1 MYTNDPLLLS
11 ESEDYIMT
19 LLANGWVAVRTVRD
33 KFSINNGEPQD
44 MAIIDRRGE
53 LGLVAQ
59 SSERAYV
66 ATVCPLGGHRLW
78 LSK

>member
-1 MYTNDPLLLS
+1 MSANDPLLLT
-11 ESEDYIMT
+11 ESEDYVMS

-33 KFSINNGEPQD
+33 EFTINNGEPQD
-44 MAIIDRRGE
+44 MSIIDRLVG

-66 ATVCPLGGHRLW
+66 ATVCPFGGHKLW
-78 LSK
+78 LSN